1 MLWRTIFRILKLL
14 TLIVLF
20 LVAITPEWPAF
31 GDEEHQ
37 LNALVGLRQHDFL
50 LWEIEAVTAKGKAIL
65 GNGHSYLP
73 ETERKQFVLDYLDL
87 IRRISEVERAIN
99 AIYVDPNVPDPD
111 TASQELQAELAQKRA
126 KLAEIKPTAEAIVQD
141 QVGDVLVEEGFS
153 LLEQAWPPV
162 FMHMSPLPFVMMVSP
177 RDRIERKYQVVLVN
191 GLPLADQDV
200 LENAVYDELN
210 FSALVQPIG
219 GLGTYPSM
227 IQETSNINWLIEVTA
242 HEWAH
247 NWFGLSP
254 VSLAYGSDPTV
265 RTVNETAVSIIDQ
278 EIAAIVIERY
288 YPEFVPPPPPEPT
301 DAVPAEAAAPAAA
314 PEPPA
319 FDFRAEMYETRIQVD
334 TLLAAGKIEAAETY
348 MEARRRFFVE
358 HGYNIRKLNQAY
370 FAFYGAYAASPGGA
384 TGEDPIG
391 PMLRDI
397 RAHSS
402 SIRDFL
408 ERVAPIGSFAD
419 LERVHQEAV
428 IGEP

>member
-1 MLWRTIFRILKLL
+1 L
-14 TLIVLF
+14 
-20 LVAITPEWPAF
+20 
-31 GDEEHQ
+31 
-37 LNALVGLRQHDFL
+37 
-50 LWEIEAVTAKGKAIL
+50 
-65 GNGHSYLP
+65 
-73 ETERKQFVLDYLDL
+73 
-87 IRRISEVERAIN
+87 
-99 AIYVDPNVPDPD
+99 
-111 TASQELQAELAQKRA
+111 
-126 KLAEIKPTAEAIVQD
+126 
-141 QVGDVLVEEGFS
+141 
-153 LLEQAWPPV
+153 
-162 FMHMSPLPFVMMVSP
+162 
-177 RDRIERKYQVVLVN
+177 
-191 GLPLADQDV
+191 
-200 LENAVYDELN
+200 
-210 FSALVQPIG
+210 
-219 GLGTYPSM
+219 
-227 IQETSNINWLIEVTA
+227 
-242 HEWAH
+242 
-247 NWFGLSP
+247 
-254 VSLAYGSDPTV
+254 
-265 RTVNETAVSIIDQ
+265 NETAVSIIDQ

-301 DAVPAEAAAPAAA
+301 DAVPAGA

-334 TLLAAGKIEAAETY
+334 TLLAAGKIEAAEAY